1 METSVKAVHFT
12 MDDMT
17 QELLDKHLEKL
28 DFADDKVQDL
38 DFTFTREKTHNFV
51 LEAKLHFR
59 WGTNSVIKSEDF
71 DLRSGINQLMEK
83 VEHKVHKEIEKKQ
96 DHK

>member
-12 MDDMT
+12 MDDLT
-17 QELLDKHLEKL
+17 QELLDKRLEKL
-28 DFADDKVQDL
+28 DFANDKVQDL

-59 WGTNSVIKSEDF
+59 WGSNTVIKNEDF

-83 VEHKVHKEIEKKQ
+83 VNYKVRKEVDKKQ